1 MLETLGVVWN
11 EIFLRPM
18 VNSLVLLYILLFQNY
33 GLAIIVFTG
42 IVRLVTLP
50 LTLRQIRQ
58 TRAMSGI
65 QPKLKE
71 LQEKFAKDKQRMS
84 KETLSLYRQSGVNPI
99 GCLGPMVIQ
108 MPIWIGLFQA
118 IRHTLSSGP
127 DAIVTLSE
135 KFYFWLPVDAAVPL
149 SNQFLYLNLAEPDV
163 FVLPLLVGVSTWVQ
177 QKMMTVP
184 TADPKQSS
192 TNNIM
197 LWMMPVMLAVFS
209 LSFPSGLALY
219 WFASN
224 VIGVIIQYFI
234 TGWQP
239 LFARRAQV
247 NLPGKVVESV
257 QLPEIVNQQEVN
269 DGEEINGRPDDDT
282 EEDGDEHGNERGIRK
297 DNRRSGRGSNKGVRR
312 KKRRG

>member
-11 EIFLRPM
+11 EVFLRPM
-18 VNSLVLLYILLFQNY
+18 VNSLVLLYVLLFQNY

-65 QPKLKE
+65 QPKLRE
-71 LQEKFAKDKQRMS
+71 LQEKFSKDKQKMS
-84 KETLSLYRQSGVNPI
+84 QETLRLYRQSGVNPI

-127 DAIVTLSE
+127 DAMVTLSE
-135 KFYFWLPVDAAVPL
+135 KFYFWLPVDGAVPL
-149 SNQFLYLNLAEPDV
+149 SNEFLYLNLAEPDV
-163 FVLPLLVGVSTWVQ
+163 LVLPLLVGVSTWVQ

-184 TADPKQSS
+184 TADPRQSS

-197 LWMMPVMLAVFS
+197 LWMMPIMLAVFS

-219 WFASN
+219 WFVSN
-224 VIGVIIQYFI
+224 LIGVIIQYFI

-239 LFARRAQV
+239 LFAKR
-247 NLPGKVVESV
+247 LPVSSSGPVLESV
-257 QLPEIVNQQEVN
+257 QVPEIANQKEVSA
-269 DGEEINGRPDDDT
+269 GEERTDT
-282 EEDGDEHGNERGIRK
+282 PANDREEDGDENGNERSIRK
-297 DNRRSGRGSNKGVRR
+297 DSRRSGRGSSKGVRR
-312 KKRRG
+312 KKRRS